1 MAYNYLHKEAKG
13 FYMQLDFELDPS
25 IYPIGSTFEDYRG
38 GLTSRWMTRRCSS
51 TPTIRKR
58 TWRK

>member
-25 IYPIGSTFEDYRG
+25 IYPIGQTFEDYKGG
-38 GLTSRWMTRRCSS
+38 GLRRAG
-51 TPTIRKR
+51 
-58 TWRK
+58 